1 MEMTRFSD
9 VAIRTRGLRKVFSG
23 KVAVR
28 NLTLDV
34 PRGEVFGF
42 LGPNGA
48 GKSTS
53 VKMLLGLVLPTSGEA
68 QILGCPVGDVKT
80 RSRVGF
86 LPEHFRFY
94 DWLTPTE
101 LLKLHGRLYG
111 MSHAKL
117 RERVPVLLDL
127 VGRFS
132 THVASTAY
140 LQLSPHG
147 SSSTRMPTNT
157 GILRDL
163 IETNGTFMARY
174 SYHKRCTPECRQG
187 YHVVLVNSRTH

>member
-9 VAIRTRGLRKVFSG
+9 LAIRTRGLRKVFGG

-68 QILGCPVGDVKT
+68 QILGCPDQHSK
-80 RSRVGF
+80 RSHPNKAMDAVICQTF
-86 LPEHFRFY
+86 WIACLP
-94 DWLTPTE
+94 
-101 LLKLHGRLYG
+101 
-111 MSHAKL
+111 
-117 RERVPVLLDL
+117 
-127 VGRFS
+127 
-132 THVASTAY
+132 
-140 LQLSPHG
+140 
-147 SSSTRMPTNT
+147 
-157 GILRDL
+157 
-163 IETNGTFMARY
+163 
-174 SYHKRCTPECRQG
+174 
-187 YHVVLVNSRTH
+187 